1 LQLSTYLCLDLV
13 KIGFNLIKKIDVQE
27 TNMKTT
33 NKGKKLIIVG
43 FTSIVILFLL
53 YGRYQNP
60 EVFTPSAIEAIQR
73 IALGFYIIMII
84 SIGGIAFGIYKY
96 QKSKIE
102 EQGKDIL
109 TTIAIVTSNLKSRKI
124 FIISF
129 IGYGIFFSLVSG
141 TLVYQPEINFVTHYG
156 ATIPSGFIA
165 PCCDGAGYMPKII
178 VYLTEHIGLQIIP
191 INLILQIIVSY
202 LVALNSS
209 IAISAY
215 TISKKDRSMSSVGAA
230 TGLFIACPTCAGTFL
245 SIFIGTASGIG
256 LSVLLTQLQTLFIGL
271 SIPILII
278 TPYIMAKKLQN
289 SDGSCKINFKD

>member
-1 LQLSTYLCLDLV
+1 
-13 KIGFNLIKKIDVQE
+13 
-27 TNMKTT
+27 MKTS

-60 EVFTPSAIEAIQR
+60 EVFTPSAVEAIQR

-84 SIGGIAFGIYKY
+84 SIGGIAFGMYKY
-96 QKSKIE
+96 HKSKVE
-102 EQGKDIL
+102 NKGKDIL
-109 TTIAIVTSNLKSRKI
+109 TIIAITTHNLKSRKI
-124 FIISF
+124 FITIF
-129 IGYGIFFSLVSG
+129 ITYGLFFSLVSG
-141 TLVYQPEINFVTHYG
+141 TLVYQPEVNFVTHYG

-165 PCCDGAGYMPKII
+165 PCCDGPGYMPKII
-178 VYLTEHIGLQIIP
+178 IYLTEHVGLQIIP

-202 LVALNSS
+202 LVALNAS
-209 IAISAY
+209 IAINAY
-215 TISKKDRSMSSVGAA
+215 AISKKGRGISSVGAA

-256 LSVLLTQLQTLFIGL
+256 LSVILTQLQTLFIAL

-289 SDGSCKINFKD
+289 ADGSCKIKF